1 MTQAGCRPQF
11 LRMGWISPRRD
22 GAYNVTQ
29 FEFTHAR
36 RFNRL
41 KPGIDNGQ
49 AIPPELIQGNKPLLK
64 GYGWL

>member
-1 MTQAGCRPQF
+1 MPSAVPADG
-11 LRMGWISPRRD
+11 LDISQERWRI
-22 GAYNVTQ
+22 NVTQ
-29 FEFTHAR
+29 IEFTHAR

-41 KPGIDNGQ
+41 KPGIDTGQ